1 MSACVESVCPSPMS
15 PEPSEAPVGMPL
27 LRAPMLEAA
36 RSWLGKK
43 WLALP
48 AGTREAKVPA
58 IVHVHVE
65 SFYAAVEQAANRHLR
80 GKAVLVVGG
89 GGVVASASPE
99 AQRRGISVGITV
111 SEARKVYPNSIVV
124 LGEPRR
130 HAESAERLRR
140 ILESYAGFVEMV
152 AYGSYYLDFSS
163 WVLPFSGFAERLRR
177 MQAEI
182 LGATGLSAS
191 VGAGTSR
198 LVAALAAREHRPV
211 GLRIV
216 TPGEG
221 RVFLG
226 PFPIEKLRGIG
237 RNHVSALRQGGVAT
251 IGELQL
257 IPKPVLSAAF
267 GAAIGQ
273 CIWELARGQEV
284 STAWLGALPQ
294 AFEVA
299 GSSVPA

>member
-1 MSACVESVCPSPMS
+1 MSACVEYVCPSPMS
-15 PEPSEAPVGMPL
+15 AEPSEAPASPQL
-27 LRAPMLEAA
+27 LRVPMQEAS
-36 RSWLGKK
+36 RSWLGKRS
-43 WLALP
+43 LALA
-48 AGTREAKVPA
+48 AGTREPAVPA

-65 SFYAAVEQAANRHLR
+65 SFYAAVEQAANPRLR

-89 GGVVASASPE
+89 GGVVASASLE
-99 AQRRGISVGITV
+99 AQRRGVAVGMTAR
-111 SEARKVYPNSIVV
+111 EARKVCPNSIVV
-124 LGEPRR
+124 PGEPPRY
-130 HAESAERLRR
+130 AASAERLRR
-140 ILESYAGFVEMV
+140 ILETYAGFVEMT
-152 AYGSYYLDFSS
+152 AYGSYYLDFSGS
-163 WVLPFSGFAERLRR
+163 ALPISGFEERLRR
-177 MQAEI
+177 MQAEV
-182 LGATGLSAS
+182 LGATGLSVS

-198 LVAALAAREHRPV
+198 LIAALAAREHRPV

-216 TPGEG
+216 TPGEE

-237 RNHVSALRQGGVAT
+237 RNHVSALRQSGVAT

-267 GAAIGQ
+267 GAAVGQ
-273 CIWELARGQEV
+273 RIWELARGQEV
-284 STAWLGALPQ
+284 STAWLATLPQ